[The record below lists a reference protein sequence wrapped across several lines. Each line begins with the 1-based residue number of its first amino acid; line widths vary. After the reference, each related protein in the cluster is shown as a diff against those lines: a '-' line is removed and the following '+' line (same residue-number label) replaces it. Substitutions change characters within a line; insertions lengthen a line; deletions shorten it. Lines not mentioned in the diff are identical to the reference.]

1 MKSIVLLGGGKNC
14 KVIIDIIEES
24 TEYEIVGVT
33 DLSEKIG
40 SYVFKYEI
48 IGTDADLGTD
58 VILAKHGCVTL
69 GGDMHQRKKVY
80 DIGKNAGLD
89 FPQIISKAS
98 NISKYSEIGEGSII
112 MPSSIINPD
121 TTIGEDCIINS
132 GSIVEHDCLVGS
144 HCHISPG
151 AVLNGSVEV
160 GDLSHIGANAT
171 VLPGIKVGSNVIVG
185 AGSVVTKNVPKNKI
199 VAGVPASV
207 IKER

>member
-24 TEYEIVGVT
+24 TEYEIVGIT
-33 DLSEKIG
+33 DLTDKVG
-40 SYVFKYEI
+40 NYVFKYKI

-58 VILAKHGCVTL
+58 VISAKHGCVTL
-69 GGDMHQRKKVY
+69 GGDMQQRKRVY
-80 DIGKNAGLD
+80 EIGTKAGLE

-98 NISKYSEIGEGSII
+98 YISKYSEIGEGSII

-121 TTIGEDCIINS
+121 TTIGVDCIINS
-132 GSIVEHDCLVGS
+132 GSIVEHDCQVGS

-171 VLPGIKVGSNVIVG
+171 VLPGIIIGSNAIVG
-185 AGSVVTKNVPKNKI
+185 AGSVVTKDIPRNKI
-199 VAGVPASV
+199 VAGVPAAV
-207 IKER
+207 IKKR